1 MKDKKIPQSLNS
13 KSRGRRT
20 KKRRAK
26 ALKIKL
32 RSGAAITIVVLLLLA
47 IVGPVIAGGILVSSL
62 PEVELTELPPI
73 QTSIVYD
80 RDGNVIA
87 RLHGEQD
94 RYVVPVGKM
103 PEDLLEAV
111 IAIEDARYYEHNGV
125 DYIGVLRALAI
136 DIAEGRVAQGGST
149 ITMQYAKEAFLTSEQ
164 TWIRKIRQA
173 MVALELERKYSK
185 DQIIEFYLNRIY
197 LGSGAYG
204 VEAAART
211 YFGKSA
217 EDLALH
223 EAALIAG
230 LIQRPGEVSP
240 FINPEASLGR
250 RNVVLDRMEELAF
263 TSPDAIA
270 AAKALPLSVKDFR
283 GNDDTPVPFFID
295 YVKNEISN
303 EFGPAAIFQSGFRI
317 YTTIDQDLQKH
328 ARYSIDSILDRSGD
342 PTAAIASM
350 EVETGYIRAMTG
362 GKDYENN
369 KFNLATQGK
378 RQPGSA
384 FKPFVL
390 ATALNEKM
398 SIYSTF
404 SAPGSIRLN
413 YFGTKWKVSNY
424 SNKGMG
430 RISLATAMIKSTNTV
445 FAQLILK
452 VGPKDVVKM
461 ANDLG
466 IESKI
471 NSDPAIALGGLERGV
486 SPMEMANAYST
497 FARRGEAVKPI
508 AITKITDADGN
519 IIREYTAER
528 KRVMAQADADAMNA
542 VLQSVVKSGTGT
554 RAYIGRAV
562 AGKTGTTQS
571 YRDAWF
577 IGYTPQLTT
586 AVWVGHAKAA
596 VEMRNVHGRRVSGG
610 SFPAMIW
617 SRYMRTAAAEFPV
630 ASFARSPVGGKAT
643 KVTLEGELVE
653 GDSGDGEASTTTTV
667 APTTSTTSGTTTTSS
682 PPPPQ
687 TTTTMP
693 PTTTTTVPPTT
704 TTTVPPAT
712 TTTTLAP

>member
-1 MKDKKIPQSLNS
+1 
-13 KSRGRRT
+13 
-20 KKRRAK
+20 
-26 ALKIKL
+26 
-32 RSGAAITIVVLLLLA
+32 
-47 IVGPVIAGGILVSSL
+47 
-62 PEVELTELPPI
+62 
-73 QTSIVYD
+73 
-80 RDGNVIA
+80 
-87 RLHGEQD
+87 
-94 RYVVPVGKM
+94 
-103 PEDLLEAV
+103 
-111 IAIEDARYYEHNGV
+111 
-125 DYIGVLRALAI
+125 
-136 DIAEGRVAQGGST
+136 
-149 ITMQYAKEAFLTSEQ
+149 MQYAKEAFLTSEQ

-173 MVALELERKYSK
+173 MVALELEQKYSK

-223 EAALIAG
+223 EAALMAG

-240 FINPEASLGR
+240 FIDPDASMSR
-250 RNVVLDRMEELAF
+250 RNVVLDRMEELGF

-283 GNDDTPVPFFID
+283 GDDDTLVPFFID
-295 YVKNEISN
+295 YVKKEISD

-328 ARYSIDSILDRSGD
+328 ARYSINSILDRSGD
-342 PTAAIASM
+342 PTAAIASI

-362 GKDYENN
+362 GIDYKSN

-413 YFGTKWKVSNY
+413 YRGTKWKVSNY
-424 SNKGMG
+424 SNKGLG
-430 RISLATAMIKSTNTV
+430 RISLATAIVNSTNTV

-452 VGPKDVVKM
+452 VGPEDVVKM
-461 ANDLG
+461 ANSLG
-466 IESKI
+466 IESKL
-471 NSDPAIALGGLERGV
+471 NAYPAIALGGLERGV
-486 SPMEMANAYST
+486 SPMEMANAFST

-508 AITKITDADGN
+508 AITKITDSDGN
-519 IIREYTAER
+519 IIREYKGDR
-528 KRVMAQADADAMNA
+528 KRVMAQADADTMNA
-542 VLQSVVKSGTGT
+542 VLQSVVRGGTGT
-554 RAYIGRAV
+554 RAYIGRAA
-562 AGKTGTTQS
+562 AGKTGTTQN

-577 IGYTPQLTT
+577 VGYTPQLAT
-586 AVWVGHAKAA
+586 AVWVGHPKAA
-596 VEMRNVHGRRVSGG
+596 IEMRNVHGRRVSGG

-617 SRYMRTAAAEFPV
+617 SRYMRTAVSEFPV
-630 ASFARSPVGGKAT
+630 ASFARSPIGGKIT
-643 KVTLEGELVE
+643 KVTLEGEQVE
-653 GDSGDGEASTTTTV
+653 SDSGDGEESTTTT
-667 APTTSTTSGTTTTSS
+667 AASTASTATGATTTTS
-682 PPPPQ
+682 PLPPQ
-687 TTTTMP
+687 
-693 PTTTTTVPPTT
+693 T

-712 TTTTLAP
+712 TTTVPPATTTTVPPATTTTLAP

>member
-1 MKDKKIPQSLNS
+1 VKDKKIPQSLTS
-13 KSRGRRT
+13 KSRERRT

-32 RSGAAITIVVLLLLA
+32 GSGAATTFVVLLLLV
-47 IVGPVIAGGILVSSL
+47 IVGPVIAGGILISSL
-62 PEVELTELPPI
+62 PEIELTELPPI

-94 RYVVPVGKM
+94 RYIVPVENM
-103 PEDLLEAV
+103 PEDLLDAV
-111 IAIEDARYYEHNGV
+111 IAIEDARYYEHEGV
-125 DYIGVLRALAI
+125 DYIGVLRALVI

-173 MVALELERKYSK
+173 MVALELEQKYSK

-217 EDLALH
+217 EKLALH
-223 EAALIAG
+223 EAALMAG

-240 FINPEASLGR
+240 FINPEASMVR
-250 RNVVLDRMEELAF
+250 RNVVLDRMEELGF

-283 GNDDTPVPFFID
+283 GDDDSPVPYFID
-295 YVKNEISN
+295 YVKREISD

-342 PTAAIASM
+342 PTGAIASM

-362 GKDYENN
+362 GKDYEKS

-413 YFGTKWKVSNY
+413 YYGTKWKVSNY
-424 SNKGMG
+424 SNRGMG
-430 RISLATAMIKSTNTV
+430 RISLATAMINSTNTV
-445 FAQLILK
+445 FAQLIIK
-452 VGPKDVVKM
+452 VGPEDVVKM

-466 IESKI
+466 IESKL
-471 NSDPAIALGGLERGV
+471 NAYPAIALGGLERGV
-486 SPMEMANAYST
+486 SPMEMANAFST
-497 FARRGEAVKPI
+497 FARRGEAIKPI
-508 AITKITDADGN
+508 AITKITDSDGN
-519 IIREYTAER
+519 IIREYTADR
-528 KRVMAQADADAMNA
+528 KRVMAQADADAMNG
-542 VLQSVVKSGTGT
+542 VLQSVVRGGTGT
-554 RAYIGRAV
+554 RAYIGRAA
-562 AGKTGTTQS
+562 AGKTGTTQN

-577 IGYTPQLTT
+577 VGYTPQLAT
-586 AVWVGHAKAA
+586 AVWVGHPKAA
-596 VEMRNVHGRRVSGG
+596 VEMWNVHGRRVSGG

-617 SRYMRTAAAEFPV
+617 SRYMRTAVSEFPV
-630 ASFARSPVGGKAT
+630 ASFARSPIGGKIT
-643 KVTLEGELVE
+643 KVTLEGEQLE
-653 GDSGDGEASTTTTV
+653 GDSGDGEESTTTTSS
-667 APTTSTTSGTTTTSS
+667 TTSTTSGATTTSS
-682 PPPPQ
+682 PAP
-687 TTTTMP
+687 P
-693 PTTTTTVPPTT
+693 PTTSTTATTVPPAT

-712 TTTTLAP
+712 TTTLAP